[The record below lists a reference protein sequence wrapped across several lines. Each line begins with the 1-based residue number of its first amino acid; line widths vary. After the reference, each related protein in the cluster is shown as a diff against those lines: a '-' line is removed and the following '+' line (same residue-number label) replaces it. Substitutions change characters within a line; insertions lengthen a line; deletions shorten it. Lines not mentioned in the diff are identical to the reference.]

1 MFTLSIS
8 ALTAR
13 ARADENCFM
22 PVRRARIKTAY
33 HHGNLRQ
40 DLVTAALQIINRKGV
55 AALTL
60 RGVAKRLGVSQT
72 APYRHFS
79 SKGAL
84 LAGVAAEGFSALL
97 ARMEEAVAAAGPD
110 LIARYQATG
119 VTYLRFALE
128 HPAHFTVMYGSR
140 PGDFD
145 VVASAEPARQGLK
158 LLIEIIAECQRAG
171 LAAPGD
177 PSLVAVKVWSF
188 VHGIAVLFLQG
199 FLPRRLGP
207 AQLRGLAAQTTGF
220 LTAS

>member
-1 MFTLSIS
+1 
-8 ALTAR
+8 
-13 ARADENCFM
+13 M

-40 DLVTAALQIINRKGV
+40 DLVTAAVQIISRQGP

-84 LAGVAAEGFSALL
+84 LAGVAADGFSALL
-97 ARMEEAVAAAGPD
+97 ARMEREIAEAGTD

-119 VTYLRFALE
+119 VAYLGFALE

-140 PGDFD
+140 PEEFD
-145 VVASAEPARQGLK
+145 VAGSAAPARQGLR
-158 LLIEIIAECQRAG
+158 LLVDIIAACQRSG
-171 LAAPGD
+171 LAAAGD
-177 PSLVAVKVWSF
+177 PMVVAVKVWSY
-188 VHGIAVLFLQG
+188 VHGIALLHLQG
-199 FLPRRLGP
+199 FLPRRLGRDE
-207 AQLRGLAAQTTGF
+207 LRRIAAQTTAF
-220 LTAS
+220 LK